1 MLPSQL
7 QERSRRLYAQELAA
21 AEEDRAQPTA
31 ADPSA
36 SSSQAPTRQPPPTAP
51 APASPAQSRPQQPRR
66 TPARTVSEIPGE
78 KTCWICYGSSTETPD
93 RAFVHPCS
101 CTLLSH
107 PECLLEWLQTRA
119 ATDGQAPRCPVC
131 ATRIVI
137 KEDRSELLRLYKTLR
152 RKLDKASLV
161 AAVGGVA
168 ASGWF
173 VAAAYGA
180 WALKVFM
187 GDQVA
192 QALLLRHENRVPFRF
207 WLNLPLIPFTLI
219 LARTPL
225 IDSLLPFLPLT
236 LVLSTHAHTTPLFDP
251 MGLDDLTLKYP
262 PSPTLTLCLLP
273 WLRLVYLR
281 ARWKVFNAVLGR
293 RKRYRGL
300 AGMMEEATA
309 DELDTI
315 DMNDPQP
322 REPLEV
328 VAEIEVVE
336 EHRHGEQGAQP
347 EAAPA
352 DDENDEPPTPGVEF
366 TSRLRVGLGRFTS
379 IVLGALL
386 FPALSSLAGS
396 ALFYLASRGSP
407 THPSAPL
414 KLLRR
419 LLGVSALLAASRS
432 SSSSVAATSAAAS
445 WIKQLTSPRLAF
457 SPAVDPVWIRN
468 TFGAGLILLVR
479 DAVELTAGVLEQ
491 RRKASRRVVER
502 PFEPSLRMGTDESA
516 PALPGADEWTSGGG
530 VNAAGREA
538 VVHNLL

>member
-21 AEEDRAQPTA
+21 AEEERAQPTT
-31 ADPSA
+31 ADTSA
-36 SSSQAPTRQPPPTAP
+36 SSSQAPHRQPPADSS
-51 APASPAQSRPQQPRR
+51 AAASPAQPRPQQLRR
-66 TPARTVSEIPGE
+66 APARTVSEIPGE
-78 KTCWICYGSSTETPD
+78 KTCWICYGSSTETPG
-93 RAFVHPCS
+93 RPFVHPCS

-119 ATDGQAPRCPVC
+119 VTDGQAPRCPVC

-137 KEDRSELLRLYKTLR
+137 KEDRSELLRLYKTLK
-152 RKLDKASLV
+152 RKMDKASLA

-273 WLRLVYLR
+273 WLRLLYLR

-300 AGMMEEATA
+300 AGMMEEAAA
-309 DELDTI
+309 DELAAT

-328 VAEIEVVE
+328 VAELEVVE
-336 EHRHGEQGAQP
+336 EHRPGGEGAEA

-352 DDENDEPPTPGVEF
+352 DEHDEAPAVEV
-366 TSRLRVGLGRFTS
+366 TSRLRVGLGRLTS
-379 IVLGALL
+379 IVIGALV

-396 ALFYLASRGSP
+396 ALFYLASRGSSS
-407 THPSAPL
+407 HPSAPL

-432 SSSSVAATSAAAS
+432 STAAPGATAS
-445 WIKQLTSPRLAF
+445 WIKQLTSPRVAF
-457 SPAVDPVWIRN
+457 GPPVDPVWIRN

-502 PFEPSLRMGTDESA
+502 PFEPSLRMGTEESVA
-516 PALPGADEWTSGGG
+516 PGGSETQWTSGGG

-538 VVHNLL
+538 IVHDFL